1 MRSEN
6 QYQRNSTSFE
16 PLEKHHFEEA
26 AHCLNF
32 QFINEEPLMKS
43 LCVSPDEFSEITRL
57 ICLEAISAGISV
69 VAVDEFTFKLKGVM
83 ICLDLESS
91 VSFDVE
97 KICPKILPIFD
108 IMDQMKNKY
117 RSEFPSKPGETVESF
132 MTAVYREYANQGL
145 TYGLINAALPLW
157 IEKGYKKVV
166 GCLTHPVTQRI
177 ILSHPK
183 ISIFD
188 QIKVA
193 DYEYK
198 GTKPFEKVTEITSCI
213 FTKSEPYQDITKN
226 PF

>member
-1 MRSEN
+1 MKSTKH
-6 QYQRNSTSFE
+6 YQKNSTSFE
-16 PLEKHHFEEA
+16 PLQRHHLEEA

-32 QFINEEPLMKS
+32 QFIHEEPLMKS
-43 LCVSPDEFSEITRL
+43 LCVNPDEFSEITKS
-57 ICLEAISAGISV
+57 ICQEAISEGISV
-69 VAVDEFTFKLKGVM
+69 VAIDEYSSKLKGVM

-91 VSFDVE
+91 VSFDIE
-97 KICPKILPIFD
+97 KMCPKILPIFD
-108 IMDQMKNKY
+108 LMDQMKNKY
-117 RSEFPSKPGETVESF
+117 RNEFPSKLGETVESF

-157 IEKGYKKVV
+157 IEKGYSRVV
-166 GCLTHPVTQRI
+166 GCLTHPVTQKI

-188 QIKVA
+188 QIKVC
-193 DYEYK
+193 DYKYK

-213 FTKSEPYQDITKN
+213 FTKSEPYQNVTEN